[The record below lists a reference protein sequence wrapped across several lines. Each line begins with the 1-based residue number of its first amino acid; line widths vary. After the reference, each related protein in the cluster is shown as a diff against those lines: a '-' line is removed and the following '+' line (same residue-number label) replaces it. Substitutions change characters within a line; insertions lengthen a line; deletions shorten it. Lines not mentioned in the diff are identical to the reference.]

1 MPPPVAWGMDSTP
14 KPVIDRTGD
23 LLPLPPIP
31 YLDSMR
37 WMDWK
42 PAAPLFKIDT
52 LLLPDSAPPSLL
64 GIPSEY
70 ERSLPRAS

>member
-1 MPPPVAWGMDSTP
+1 MLSPVAWGMDSTP
-14 KPVIDRTGD
+14 KPVIERTGD

-37 WMDWK
+37 WMSWK
-42 PAAPLFKIDT
+42 PAAPLLKIDT
-52 LLLPDSAPPSLL
+52 LLLPDSGPPSLL